1 MRVLT
6 WGIVVLFGLALGLSA
21 MRVHGSRDERA
32 AIRLAMRA
40 PFADLRR
47 RDAQRLCDDFT
58 PAVDAR
64 LAPGTGGCD
73 TQVGAALRLAR
84 NAAVYLAAPEP
95 APPERSSVLR
105 ISWKGDRAT
114 AASSFARGGA
124 NGERRWLLQ
133 RVGHRWRIATPMR
146 LDVRADCPHRAS
158 GERACPYMI
167 SMGFVPAAVG

>member
-47 RDAQRLCDDFT
+47 RDAQRLCDDLT

-73 TQVGAALRLAR
+73 TQVGVPPFAWRATPPCTLRR
-84 NAAVYLAAPEP
+84 QN
-95 APPERSSVLR
+95 PPLLR
-105 ISWKGDRAT
+105 DRA
-114 AASSFARGGA
+114 
-124 NGERRWLLQ
+124 
-133 RVGHRWRIATPMR
+133 
-146 LDVRADCPHRAS
+146 C
-158 GERACPYMI
+158 
-167 SMGFVPAAVG
+167 